1 MSSTNIADT
10 KKDVSSRMEGAL
22 EVLQKEFGALR
33 TGRASTSLLEPI
45 MIEAYGTQLPL
56 NQVGTVGIPE
66 PRTLTVQVWDK
77 TMVKSVEKAIMESG
91 LGLNPISDGQL
102 VRVPLP
108 ALTEERRLELSK
120 IAAKYAEDARVAV
133 RNVRRHAMDE
143 LKRSEK
149 DGSITEDEHH
159 DYSQEVQDLTD
170 RYVKKIDEILS
181 HKEKDILQ
189 V

>member
-1 MSSTNIADT
+1 MSLTKITDI
-10 KKDVSSRMEGAL
+10 KKDVTRRMEGAL
-22 EVLQKEFGALR
+22 EVLHQEFGGLR
-33 TGRASTSLLEPI
+33 TGRASASLLEPV
-45 MIEAYGTQLPL
+45 MIEAYGSQMPI
-56 NQVGTVGIPE
+56 NQVGTIGIPE
-66 PRTLTVQVWDK
+66 PRMLTVQVWDK

-91 LGLNPISDGQL
+91 LGLNPMSDGQL
-102 VRVPLP
+102 VRIPLP

-120 IAAKYAEDARVAV
+120 IAAKYAEDARIAV

-159 DYSQEVQDLTD
+159 DYSQEIQELTD
-170 RYVKKIDEILS
+170 NYVNKIDESLS
-181 HKEKDILQ
+181 YKEKDILQ

>member
-1 MSSTNIADT
+1 MSSTKIDDT
-10 KKDVSSRMEGAL
+10 KKDIIRRMEGAVEIL
-22 EVLQKEFGALR
+22 HREFGGLR
-33 TGRASTSLLEPI
+33 TGRASASLLEPL
-45 MIEAYGTQLPL
+45 MIDAYGSQVPI
-56 NQVGTVGIPE
+56 NQVGTIGIPE
-66 PRTLTVQVWDK
+66 PRMLTVQVWDK
-77 TMVKSVEKAIMESG
+77 TMVKSVEKAIIESG
-91 LGLNPISDGQL
+91 LGLNPMSDGQL

-120 IAAKYAEDARVAV
+120 VAAKYAEEARIAV

-159 DYSQEVQDLTD
+159 DYSLEVQELTD
-170 RYVKKIDEILS
+170 SYVKKIDESLS

>member
-1 MSSTNIADT
+1 MSPTNIAVT
-10 KKDVSSRMEGAL
+10 KKDVSRRMEGAL
-22 EVLQKEFGALR
+22 EVLLKEFGGLR
-33 TGRASTSLLEPI
+33 TGRASTSLLESL
-45 MIEAYGTQLPL
+45 MIDAYGSQMPI
-56 NQVGTVGIPE
+56 NQIGTIGIPE

-77 TMVKSVEKAIMESG
+77 SMVKSVEKAIMESG

-108 ALTEERRLELSK
+108 ALTEERRQELSK
-120 IAAKYAEDARVAV
+120 IAAKFAEEARIAV
-133 RNVRRHAMDE
+133 RNVRRHTMDE

-149 DGSITEDEHH
+149 DGSITEDEYHE
-159 DYSQEVQDLTD
+159 YAQEVQDLTD
-170 RYVKKIDEILS
+170 SFVKKIDETLS

>member
-1 MSSTNIADT
+1 
-10 KKDVSSRMEGAL
+10 
-22 EVLQKEFGALR
+22 
-33 TGRASTSLLEPI
+33 
-45 MIEAYGTQLPL
+45 MIEAYGSQMPI
-56 NQVGTVGIPE
+56 NQVGTIGIPE
-66 PRTLTVQVWDK
+66 PRMLTVQVWDK

-91 LGLNPISDGQL
+91 LGLNPMSEGQL
-102 VRVPLP
+102 VRIPIP

-120 IAAKYAEDARVAV
+120 VAAKYAEEARIAV

-143 LKRSEK
+143 LKRREK
-149 DGSITEDEHH
+149 DGSITEDELH

-170 RYVKKIDEILS
+170 SYVNKIDESLS